1 MQWNISI
8 GKCQRSYDKMSILLN
23 VIKAW
28 LLGCLLVAIF
38 APSQDGIAGSFGY
51 NLGASLR
58 FVLQSIGVM

>member
-1 MQWNISI
+1 
-8 GKCQRSYDKMSILLN
+8 MSILLN

>member
-1 MQWNISI
+1 MGIILNI
-8 GKCQRSYDKMSILLN
+8 
-23 VIKAW
+23 VKAW

-58 FVLQSIGVM
+58 FVLTSVGVM